1 MNDVLLHRGTPHEGD
16 IPHSGRYEW
25 GSGANPNQHS
35 TETVSQAV
43 RRLKLSGMS
52 ESDIASELGF
62 KSTTELR
69 KEISR
74 ETQAA
79 KAAKAFQIQQM
90 KNHGYAPETIA
101 ERLGMPVRTVYD
113 YLENSESKIAKATKN
128 EILAEQLKNI
138 VDEKGG
144 YIDVGA
150 GTEYL
155 LNTNSTRLSNAIHL
169 LEEEG
174 YSVHTVKVKN
184 VTDPTKFTNVKV
196 LCKPDTTWSYIQ
208 NHQELIQSIE
218 DYTIDGNDILQVV
231 KYPES
236 ISSDRVAIRYADEG
250 GKDYDGVMLIRRGV
264 EDLSLGNSN
273 YAQVRIAVDGTHYLK
288 GMALYADD
296 KDFPDGVDILFNTN
310 KTSDVPKLNV
320 LKEIKNSED
329 LPFGAVIPVKG
340 QSYYEDPKGKYIRKN
355 GIYIEDDSNTSDER
369 YSLSAVNKLKE
380 EGDWNEYSKTLASQM
395 LSKQSISLIQKQ
407 LDLTYAEKAQEF
419 EDIKSLTNPEI
430 KKKLLLEFASDCDAS
445 AVDLKATALPGQT
458 NKVILPLTCIRDDEI
473 YAPGYENGTKVA
485 LIRYPHAGLFEIP
498 VLVVNN
504 NNREA
509 RRILGTTPI
518 DAVGITS
525 KVAQKLSGADFD
537 GDTVVVIP
545 MSDKVHIQ
553 SQEQLK
559 GLKDFETD
567 EYKGYEGMPIMTDR
581 QKGLEMG
588 MVSNLITDMT
598 LQGATAPEL
607 ERAVKHSMVVIDA
620 QKHKL
625 NWKLS
630 EEQNGIAAL
639 RKQYQGKASGGAST
653 LISKASSETR
663 VPERA
668 TFNPNQD
675 IDPNTGEVIYRPSK
689 TVRNV
694 DEYGNVTYTRET
706 RTYQK
711 YEKLKEVN
719 PETGK
724 KEVVYTTN
732 QYGKKVPVYKTDEDG
747 NLVSKTVAAT
757 QKSTKMMEAKDA
769 FELSSGTPKE
779 EAYARYANALKGM
792 ANQARLEYLHTENT
806 KVNASAKT
814 TYATEIET
822 LKAKLENAVLNSP
835 RERQAQVIA
844 SNNVSKVLRYQNLTA
859 EEEKKLRQQS
869 LAQARA
875 QVGANKKSVQ
885 IEINDKEWEAI
896 QNGAISSSLLS
907 EILKNTDTDKL
918 KERAIPRTNN
928 SLSSSQI
935 NLIKSRANS
944 GFTIDEIAKSLG
956 ISTSTVSKY
965 LKE

>member
-16 IPHSGRYEW
+16 TPHSGRYEW

-69 KEISR
+69 KVISK
-74 ETQAA
+74 ESQAS
-79 KAAKAFQIQQM
+79 KAAKVFQIQQM
-90 KNHGYAPETIA
+90 KAHGYSPDTIA
-101 ERLGMPVRTVYD
+101 EKLGMPVRTVYD
-113 YLENSESKIAKATKN
+113 YLENSDSKLAKATKN
-128 EILAEQLKNI
+128 ELLAEQLKTI
-138 VDEKGG
+138 VDEKG

-150 GTEYL
+150 GAEYI
-155 LNTNSTRLSNAIHL
+155 LNTNSTRLRNAMHL

-174 YSVHTVKVKN
+174 YSLHTVKVKN
-184 VTDPTKFTNVKV
+184 VTDPSKFTNVNV
-196 LCKPDTTWSYIQ
+196 LCKPDTTWGYIQ
-208 NHQELIQSIE
+208 NHQELIKSIE
-218 DYTIDGNDILQVV
+218 DYAIDGNDILQTV

-288 GMALYADD
+288 GMALYAED

-320 LKEIKNSED
+320 LKELKNSED
-329 LPFGAVIPVKG
+329 LPFGAVIPPKG
-340 QSYYEDPKGKYIRKN
+340 QSYYSDPNGKYIRKN
-355 GIYIEDDSNTSDER
+355 GTYVEDNSDTKSER

-445 AVDLKATALPGQT
+445 SVDLKATALPGQT

-559 GLKDFETD
+559 GLKNFETD
-567 EYKGYEGMPIMTDR
+567 EYKGYEGMHVMTDR
-581 QKGLEMG
+581 EKGLEMG
-588 MVSNLITDMT
+588 MISNLITDMT
-598 LQGATAPEL
+598 LQGATGPEL

-625 NWKLS
+625 DWKLS
-630 EEQNGIAAL
+630 EKQNGIDAL
-639 RKQYQGKASGGAST
+639 RKQYQGKARGGAST
-653 LISKASSETR
+653 LISKASSEIR
-663 VPERA
+663 VEERKQ
-668 TFNPNQD
+668 FNPSMD
-675 IDPNTGEVIYRPSK
+675 IDPETGEIIYRK
-689 TVRNV
+689 TDRS
-694 DEYGNVTYTRET
+694 YKSYTKVT
-706 RTYQK
+706 
-711 YEKLKEVN
+711 EVN
-719 PETGK
+719 PDTGK
-724 KEVVYTTN
+724 KEILYTTN
-732 QYGKKVPVYKTDEDG
+732 QYGKKVPVYKTDENG
-747 NLVSKTVAAT
+747 ELIFKEKKALTKSSKMLEY
-757 QKSTKMMEAKDA
+757 SDA

-779 EAYARYANALKGM
+779 EAYAKYANSLKAM
-792 ANQARLEYLHTENT
+792 ANAARLEYIHTPST
-806 KVNASAKT
+806 TVNKSAKE
-814 TYATEIET
+814 TYANEIET
-822 LKAKLENAVLNSP
+822 LKAKLENAILNSP
-835 RERQAQVIA
+835 RERQAQVLA
-844 SNNVSKVLRYQNLTA
+844 STRVSKLLKYQNMTA
-859 EEEKKLRQQS
+859 EEEKKIRQQS

-885 IEINDKEWEAI
+885 IEISDKEWEAI
-896 QNGAISSSLLS
+896 QNGALSSSMLS
-907 EILKNTDTDKL
+907 EILKNTDTEKL
-918 KERAIPRTNN
+918 KERAMPRANN
-928 SLSSSQI
+928 TLSNSQI

-956 ISTSTVSKY
+956 ISASTVSKY
-965 LKE
+965 LKEK